1 MFDAKRKTTLCCSYC
16 TNWSR
21 VQSIW
26 RRQIESPAKIS
37 ALLIR
42 FTRKDKEREENEE
55 RQCDCKWLL
64 KKFIDHSGIRLRFWR
79 APFHFFIFNFEIFLL
94 WENCRFYNDCIKQ
107 LRGNK
112 LVCQCYRIQTK
123 SAVVYK
129 YLRRK
134 KKRKG
139 NWHLSID
146 FSYKTPSLW
155 HLRLDSKEGTQKGFQ
170 AKQFVRFKIRCLTDK
185 TQSGKALQ
193 SLSIQSPPT
202 VTHKL

>member
-1 MFDAKRKTTLCCSYC
+1 MQNAKPLCA
-16 TNWSR
+16 
-21 VQSIW
+21 VLIA
-26 RRQIESPAKIS
+26 QIGQGYSQFEGDRSSHPPKSVPFWFVSPEKI
-37 ALLIR
+37 R
-42 FTRKDKEREENEE
+42 REENEE
-55 RQCDCKWLL
+55 RQCDCKWFL

-129 YLRRK
+129 YLRWK